1 MSVTSEKGPDD
12 EAERAAPAVTPSRS
26 ARKRAAEAAQRLG
39 EELIE
44 LDDAELAALALPEP
58 LIDALREA
66 RRIASRSA
74 GARHRQYIGRLMRSL
89 DLEGVRAALA
99 ARRAQG
105 ALEARRLHRLEAW
118 RDRLIESDAAL
129 AELARIHPRVD
140 RGEWQPA
147 IAAARAERDQSR
159 PASGARRRL
168 LRMLRGLFART
179 DTEV

>member
-1 MSVTSEKGPDD
+1 MTPEN
-12 EAERAAPAVTPSRS
+12 AEPPSRS

-44 LDDAELAALALPEP
+44 LDDAELVALALPEP
-58 LIDALREA
+58 LIEAVREA

-74 GARHRQYIGRLMRSL
+74 GARQRQYIGRLMRSL

-99 ARRAQG
+99 ARRAHS

-118 RDRLIESDAAL
+118 RERLLESDDAL
-129 AELARIHPRVD
+129 AELARGHPQVER
-140 RGEWQPA
+140 REWQRA
-147 IAAARAERDQSR
+147 ICAARAERGDPH

-168 LRMLRGLFART
+168 LRMLRALFLQT
-179 DTEV
+179 DAEV